1 MLEDST
7 GSAFGSDSLPISAP
21 DLLNFDS
28 QSGFIRFRSTTDGF
42 IHDVNFSIDS
52 FGVPGCLLLELLLSS
67 TGNDTLL
74 SWEDR
79 PEAQSYCVERGN
91 LDVLRTTRGDFTLS
105 IAEELTS
112 HTTETSLLFGG
123 TPERG
128 QAYWFLVRDNPAG
141 TFDSGCLS
149 QVDNR
154 DDEILNAG
162 DICVN

>member
-1 MLEDST
+1 MAHADQSVAVGVTIMVANFARLVVIAMVVFCASVASPQDVGQSST
-7 GSAFGSDSLPISAP
+7 
-21 DLLNFDS
+21 
-28 QSGFIRFRSTTDGF
+28 
-42 IHDVNFSIDS
+42 
-52 FGVPGCLLLELLLSS
+52 GCLLLELVLSS
-67 TGNDTLL
+67 AGNDTLL
-74 SWEDR
+74 SWDDR
-79 PEAQSYCVERGN
+79 SEAQSYCVERGN

-112 HTTETSLLFGG
+112 HTTEASLLFGG
-123 TPERG
+123 TPEHG
-128 QAYWFLVRDNPAG
+128 QAYWFLVRDNPDG